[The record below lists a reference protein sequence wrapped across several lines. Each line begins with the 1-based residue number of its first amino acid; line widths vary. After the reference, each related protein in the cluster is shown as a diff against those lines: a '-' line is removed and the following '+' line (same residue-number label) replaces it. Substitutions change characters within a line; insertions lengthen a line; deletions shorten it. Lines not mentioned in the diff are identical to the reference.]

1 MLRLF
6 PLLAAFTAL
15 LAMTSCKEDIEFNGE
30 FEETAVVYGLLDQ
43 ADSIHYIKIT
53 RAFGGS
59 NNALEVAQIEDS
71 SYFTDIVVVVDEL
84 VNGSVAR
91 SWTLDDT
98 TLTNKE
104 EGVFYSPDQKVYYFK
119 TTPGQPLIATASY
132 RLTATIN
139 GGEYVV
145 KGTTQMVQ
153 NMTIANPNQNAAL
166 SFATA
171 NVSQNGYNTQLFYV
185 NSGNA
190 ERIDLR
196 MKVYF
201 DEYKNGVPTEKSFTW
216 KLGELNGNEI
226 TPGANTPFYG
236 PGTTFYTLVKQNVT
250 DDPLIDKRELSRVQI
265 IATGGTEDLNQYIL
279 LNKPSSSLAQSK
291 PTFTNLTAVDANGQE
306 RKVLGLFSARA
317 TVIQEKPEWVNALP
331 YYRAI
336 DNNSTKELCAGTIT
350 GALLFCSDHPSDVSQ
365 GLPYVCQ

>member
-6 PLLAAFTAL
+6 PLFAAFTAVL
-15 LAMTSCKEDIEFNGE
+15 LMTSCKEEIEFNGD

-43 ADSIHYIKIT
+43 ADTIHYIKIT
-53 RAFGGS
+53 RVFGGS
-59 NNALEVAQIEDS
+59 NNSLEVAQIEDS

-91 SWTLDDT
+91 SWTLNDT

-119 TTPGQPLIATASY
+119 TTPGQPLISTASY
-132 RLTATIN
+132 RMTATIN

-145 KGTTQMVQ
+145 KGTTQLVQ
-153 NMTIANPNQNAAL
+153 NLSITSPSQNAAM
-166 SFATA
+166 SFATS
-171 NVSQNGYNTQLFYV
+171 NVSENGYNTQLFNI

-201 DEYKNGVPTEKSFTW
+201 DEFKNGVATEKSFTW
-216 KLGELNGNEI
+216 KLGEVNGNEI
-226 TPGANTPFYG
+226 TPNASTYFYG
-236 PGTTFYTLVKQNVT
+236 SGNTFYTLVKQNVT
-250 DDPLIDKRELSRVQI
+250 EDPLIDKRELTRVQI
-265 IATGGTEDLNQYIL
+265 IATGGSEDLNQYIL
-279 LNKPSSSLAQSK
+279 LNEPSSSLAQNK
-291 PTFTNLTAVDANGQE
+291 PIFTNLTAVDADGNE
-306 RKVLGLFSARA
+306 RKVIGLFSSRA